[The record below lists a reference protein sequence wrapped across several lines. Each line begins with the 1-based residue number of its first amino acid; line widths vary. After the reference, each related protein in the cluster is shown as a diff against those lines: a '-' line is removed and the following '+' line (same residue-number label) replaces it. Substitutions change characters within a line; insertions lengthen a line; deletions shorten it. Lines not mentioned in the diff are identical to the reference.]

1 MNLLEVCTKKEIE
14 LIKNAGIE
22 DESKIMIKKYL
33 LLGGTFSVLICELR

>member
-1 MNLLEVCTKKEIE
+1 MKEMNYDE
-14 LIKNAGIE
+14 KNSVYE